1 MAYVAVDKSGK
12 EYVYSNKPYRNYDF
26 DKWFCSIGTEYC
38 PLPKGSIKKLIGRT
52 LTWDDEPVELET
64 VNTTNDNISFL
75 KAQKIEVE
83 RLLNLAKGHPLMES
97 SLRERINEIEQEL
110 KKEQNG

>member
-1 MAYVAVDKSGK
+1 MAYVAVDK
-12 EYVYSNKPYRNYDF
+12 D
-26 DKWFCSIGTEYC
+26 GTEKVFFASPERYSSDWDDE
-38 PLPKGSIKKLIGRT
+38 PYMWFVDDDFVKLPKGSIAKLIGRT

-75 KAQKIEVE
+75 KAQKMEVE
-83 RLLNLAKGHPLMES
+83 RLLDLAKGHPLMES

-110 KKEQNG
+110 KEE